1 MRLTNLPQEQFP
13 SIDLCISEVSQSS
26 LCTLTVRIHH
36 QPSDQHTPTPEWM
49 NSTHHAYQTPF
60 YSFIL
65 NSKQA
70 AKICLNVYFCL
81 SKCTVHVQMGNI
93 QNDTISEELF
103 WPLHWRRLGLVI
115 IKAVITERGLYAP
128 RCATCGRQP
137 TSKTYRLTVMN
148 FMSINNL
155 KSWQS
160 NKITNRNAYTTSVPR
175 DLLPC
180 NQSIS
185 MATPT
190 SPWRHHTPS
199 LHDGQRLTQWPN
211 AQNLL
216 ANCTYRKIGI
226 KSTMNIGTIFNT
238 NTTSPFIST
247 QTKIGTSHK
256 RHTITRK
263 WKQICWFSFSN
274 VAPVFIFKLRT
285 QHKPLTDS
293 IVWST
298 LLW

>member
-1 MRLTNLPQEQFP
+1 MRKFQEWCAMFLWATYQQRSQILTDPNELQDFNFHVETIAGSLKLCFQIYTWIAKTLHLGLLLPCWYPPLHAITFRNA
-13 SIDLCISEVSQSS
+13 CWKS
-26 LCTLTVRIHH
+26 LVWNTCTMLH
-36 QPSDQHTPTPEWM
+36 
-49 NSTHHAYQTPF
+49 
-60 YSFIL
+60 
-65 NSKQA
+65 SKQA

-226 KSTMNIGTIFNT
+226 KST
-238 NTTSPFIST
+238 
-247 QTKIGTSHK
+247 HEY
-256 RHTITRK
+256 RHH
-263 WKQICWFSFSN
+263 F
-274 VAPVFIFKLRT
+274 
-285 QHKPLTDS
+285 
-293 IVWST
+293 
-298 LLW
+298 